1 MTATNISTEES
12 FNKVVEKFE
21 HPRSHF
27 YAIAGATALLLG
39 LGVVMVASASSVLSY
54 QTYGNSFTLALRQ
67 FTFAIL
73 GAAAGFTV
81 SRLSISRI
89 RFFAKPLLWFSIG
102 TLVLVLIPGIGSSVN
117 GQQNWIELVG
127 PIRFQPSEFAKFA
140 MVLWAADVLAR
151 RYAYLTYAKFSLVPV
166 APVFLL
172 ILILVILEKDAGTAM
187 VMLPIMMSVYAFI
200 GAPKRWL
207 GAVAL
212 AALSGIALLT
222 VIAPYR
228 MTRFTSWLDPYADPQ
243 GAGYQLIHGQQALGT
258 GGWFGVG
265 LGASREKW
273 GTLPE
278 AHTDFI
284 YAVIGEELGIFG
296 TIAVL
301 LLFTII
307 GVVGF
312 RIARLARDRFIQIAA
327 AGITTWLVVQMLVNI
342 GAVLGVMPITGV
354 PLPLVSYGGS
364 SLVPTLAALGA
375 LMAFS
380 LHESDSETNE

>member
-1 MTATNISTEES
+1 MSTSNISVDATV
-12 FNKVVEKFE
+12 NKVVEKLS

-27 YAIAGATALLLG
+27 YAIAGSTALLLG
-39 LGVVMVASASSVLSY
+39 MGVVMVASASSVLSY
-54 QTYGNSFTLALRQ
+54 QIYDNSFTLAIRQ
-67 FTFAIL
+67 FVFALL
-73 GAAAGFTV
+73 GAGIGFTV
-81 SRLSISRI
+81 SKMAIPRI

-102 TLVLVLIPGIGSSVN
+102 SLVLVLIPGIGSSVN
-117 GQQNWIELVG
+117 GQQNWIEVVG

-151 RYAYLTYAKFSLVPV
+151 RYAYLTYAKYALIPV
-166 APVFLL
+166 APVFGL
-172 ILILVILEKDAGTAM
+172 ILALVVMEKDLGTAM
-187 VMLPIMMSVYAFI
+187 VMLPIMMAIYAFI

-207 GAVAL
+207 GLVTLGAL
-212 AALSGIALLT
+212 AGIAAMT
-222 VIAPYR
+222 IFAPYR
-228 MTRFTSWLDPYADPQ
+228 IARFTSWLNPQADPQ
-243 GAGYQLIHGQQALGT
+243 GTGYQLIHGQQALGT

-296 TIAVL
+296 TLSVL

-312 RIARLARDRFIQIAA
+312 RIARLSQDRFIQIAS
-327 AGITTWLVVQMLVNI
+327 AGLTTWIVVQMLVNV

-364 SLVPTLAALGA
+364 SLVPTLGALGA

-380 LHESDSETNE
+380 LHESDSETHE

>member
-1 MTATNISTEES
+1 MTTTNISAEES
-12 FNKVVEKFE
+12 FNKVVEKIS

-39 LGVVMVASASSVLSY
+39 MGVVMVASSSSVLSY
-54 QTYGNSFTLALRQ
+54 QTYGNSFTLAIRQ
-67 FTFAIL
+67 FVFALVGI
-73 GAAAGFTV
+73 GVGFT
-81 SRLSISRI
+81 LSKMAISRI
-89 RFFAKPLLWFSIG
+89 RFFAKPLLWFSMGSLI
-102 TLVLVLIPGIGSSVN
+102 LVLVPGIGSSVH
-117 GQQNWIELVG
+117 GQQNWIEIVG

-140 MVLWAADVLAR
+140 MVLWGADVLAR
-151 RYAYLTYAKFSLVPV
+151 RYSYLTYRRYALIPVVPV
-166 APVFLL
+166 FSTILL
-172 ILILVILEKDAGTAM
+172 LVIAESDLGTAM

-200 GAPKRWL
+200 GVPKRWL
-207 GAVAL
+207 GYVSLVAL
-212 AALSGIALLT
+212 AGIAVMT
-222 VIAPYR
+222 VLWPYR
-228 MTRFTSWLDPYADPQ
+228 IARFTSWLNPNADPQ
-243 GAGYQLIHGQQALGT
+243 GTGYQLIHGQQALGT
-258 GGWFGVG
+258 GSWFGVG
-265 LGASREKW
+265 LGASRQKW

-301 LLFTII
+301 ILFTII

-312 RIARLARDRFIQIAA
+312 RIARLAQDRFIQIAA
-327 AGITTWLVVQMLVNI
+327 AGITTWIVVQMLVNI

-364 SLVPTLAALGA
+364 SLVPTLGALGA

-380 LHESDSETNE
+380 LHESDSETQE